1 MRNPYEILGVR
12 QGASEE
18 EIKKAYR
25 ELVKQYHPD
34 KYENNPL
41 KNLAEDK
48 LREINEAYDTLMKGF
63 QGSTGNGGYSNT
75 STGNYGTNNNI
86 FQEIRME
93 INRGNLN
100 GAEAKL
106 NAIPNRNG
114 EWNFLMGMIHF
125 RKGWFDSAYR
135 LFNTACSMEPN
146 NFEYRQM
153 LNELN
158 NRQQNYRQTYYG
170 RSGRNDDMC
179 GGNMCLKIWALDTCC
194 ECMGGDCI

>member
-1 MRNPYEILGVR
+1 MRNPYEVLGVR

-48 LREINEAYDTLMKGF
+48 LREINEAYDTLMKNF
-63 QGSTGNGGYSNT
+63 QGSNSSNGGYSSN
-75 STGNYGTNNNI
+75 GNSGSYGTNSNI

-100 GAEAKL
+100 GAESKL
-106 NAIPNRNG
+106 NAISNRNG
-114 EWNFLMGMIHF
+114 EWHFLMGMIHF
-125 RKGWFDSAYR
+125 RKGWFDSAYK

-170 RSGRNDDMC
+170 RGGRNDDMC
-179 GGNMCLKIWALDTCC
+179 NICFKIWALDTCC